1 MVQLNPIDFFTLKEK
16 MHSEEGMSA
25 KYVGIISI
33 VKKSASISVLAF
45 FLQAHIPVSH
55 SFKLQV

>member
-1 MVQLNPIDFFTLKEK
+1 MMVQLDPIDFFTLKEK

-33 VKKSASISVLAF
+33 VKK
-45 FLQAHIPVSH
+45 
-55 SFKLQV
+55 KC